1 VPRFFPASRRLRGA
15 VGLVALV
22 AVVSPACGKKGPP
35 LPPFSNVPGP
45 PPDTSVR
52 RKGDHV
58 EVRFTV
64 PAVNSDGRRP
74 ARIDRVEVYAA
85 TSEPVAQAAPRQP
98 ATGSSNAPA
107 TLTPPL
113 LVRRGKLVGSVV
125 VREPPPPP
133 PEVKEGE
140 PPPPPPPP
148 RTDPG
153 LDQGI
158 AAVIVDTLSP
168 ADLEPTTIRELE
180 KAKKQ
185 EQEEQ
190 AKRTRDQG
198 PRVLTPP
205 DYGPAIAKPPV
216 RYYVVVGANG
226 GDKGTPTQRFAVP
239 VEPAPPSP
247 SPPDVTVAEG
257 HLELAWKA
265 PEGLRRP
272 ILLTVLPPKAPATP
286 AASPAAAGGQPVV
299 EGDAGAA
306 EEDDEDEDDDRPSKV
321 PPAEGGIDAPRGVT
335 LQGTPAGQPPTPAP
349 PPSAGTGAAPQAPVG
364 QAAAPAAGGTPAGAS
379 PAGVPA
385 AAGPATPAPGAAGTT
400 GVLPARLLT
409 TLPNTTYTYAVYE
422 VAPPN
427 FTPAKQEEGAVP
439 PFPNLL
445 TPAAVA
451 TTTFR
456 DDRFEVGLERCY
468 AVSIVA
474 TTGAASVESP
484 LSKPACVKAVD
495 TFPPSAPT
503 KLEAVASEGA
513 ISLIWEASPEPDV
526 AGYLVLRGE
535 AGGGQ
540 LTPLFKAPIK
550 ETTYRDV
557 SVKRGVRYV
566 YGVVA
571 VDTSAAH
578 NASPQSNHVEETAR

>member
-1 VPRFFPASRRLRGA
+1 VSRFFPAARRLRGA
-15 VGLVALV
+15 VALLALV
-22 AVVSPACGKKGPP
+22 VAWSPACGKKGPP
-35 LPPFSNVPGP
+35 LAPFSNVPGA

-52 RKGDHV
+52 RKGDQV
-58 EVRFTV
+58 EIRFTV
-64 PAVNSDGRRP
+64 PAVNSDNRRP
-74 ARIDRVEVYAA
+74 AKIDRVEVYAA
-85 TSEPVAQAAPRQP
+85 TSERVSQAPARQP
-98 ATGSSNAPA
+98 GAGGPATPV

-113 LVRRGKLVGSVV
+113 VVKRGKLVGSVV

-153 LDQGI
+153 LDQGM

-168 ADLEPTTIRELE
+168 ADLEPTPIRELE
-180 KAKKQ
+180 NAKKR

-190 AKRTRDQG
+190 AKRTKGQP

-205 DYGPAIAKPPV
+205 DYGPAIAKTPV

-226 GDKGTPTQRFAVP
+226 GDKGTPSQRFAVP
-239 VEPAPPSP
+239 VEPAPPTP

-265 PEGLRRP
+265 PDGLRRP
-272 ILLTVLPPKAPATP
+272 ILLTALPPKAPAATP
-286 AASPAAAGGQPVV
+286 ASAQATPDANPPALADGGAAA
-299 EGDAGAA
+299 D
-306 EEDDEDEDDDRPSKV
+306 DDEDEDENEDRESKV
-321 PPAEGGIDAPRGVT
+321 PPAEGGMDAPRAVT
-335 LQGTPAGQPPTPAP
+335 LQRTPGAQRPTPPPPAAEAGALPTGGQTAALATQSTDGAP
-349 PPSAGTGAAPQAPVG
+349 PVADAATHAPH
-364 QAAAPAAGGTPAGAS
+364 AAA
-379 PAGVPA
+379 
-385 AAGPATPAPGAAGTT
+385 TT

-409 TLPNTTYTYAVYE
+409 TLANTTYTYAVYE

-445 TPAAVA
+445 TPAA
-451 TTTFR
+451 TGTTFR

-468 AVSIVA
+468 AVSTVA
-474 TTGAASVESP
+474 TTGAVSVESP
-484 LSKPACVKAVD
+484 MSKPACVKAVD
-495 TFPPSAPT
+495 TFPPTAPT
-503 KLEAVASEGA
+503 KLAAVASEGA
-513 ISLIWEASPEPDV
+513 ISLIWEASPEHDV

-540 LTPLFKAPIK
+540 LSPLFKAPIK

-557 SVKRGVRYV
+557 GVKPGVRYV
-566 YGVVA
+566 YAVVA
-571 VDTSAAH
+571 VDTATPH
-578 NASPQSNHVEETAR
+578 NVSQQSNHVEETAR